1 MIENEWQLITIFIN
15 ISDLTIMLFLWEK
28 SRNNMIQSAQAYFC
42 QASHPKNSFKSLIL
56 KVNLN
61 GLKLSSKITF
71 RQFEK
76 MIVLAQNNLGETKE
90 TQKIRQNPENGVAI
104 LYGVF

>member
-1 MIENEWQLITIFIN
+1 MIEKEWQIITIFKN
-15 ISDLTIMLFLWEK
+15 ISDLTIMLILWQK
-28 SRNNMIQSAQAYFC
+28 SRNNMMQSTQAYFC
-42 QASHPKNSFKSLIL
+42 QASHAKNSFKSLIL
-56 KVNLN
+56 LVNLN
-61 GLKLSSKITF
+61 GLKLSSKIKF
-71 RQFEK
+71 RQFQK

>member
-1 MIENEWQLITIFIN
+1 
-15 ISDLTIMLFLWEK
+15 
-28 SRNNMIQSAQAYFC
+28 MIQSAQAYFC

-56 KVNLN
+56 IVNLN

-104 LYGVF
+104 RYGVF